1 MIYIEYEAYKSKY
14 YDTQKQ
20 YNDILNEKEKLFSMT
35 QPKSMKFDGEPVKG
49 GVHKNIFDEYLL
61 LKEQKNIDQRL
72 KEIKAILED
81 RENLLSLKEE
91 ELKNSTNVQD
101 KIYVCRYINRMKV
114 YKISRLVGYSE
125 AQIYR
130 LLKTIKSNINKDD
143 RKW

>member
-35 QPKSMKFDGEPVKG
+35 QPKSMKFDGEPVEG

-143 RKW
+143 RK

>member
-35 QPKSMKFDGEPVKG
+35 QPKTMKFDGEPVEG

-143 RKW
+143 RK

>member
-35 QPKSMKFDGEPVKG
+35 QPKTMKYDGEPVKG

-72 KEIKAILED
+72 IEIKAILED
-81 RENLLSLKEE
+81 RENLLKLKEE
-91 ELKNSTNVQD
+91 ELKNSSNIQD
-101 KIYVCRYINRMKV
+101 KIYVYRYINRMKI
-114 YKISRLVGYSE
+114 YKISRMVGYSE

-130 LLKTIKSNINKDD
+130 LLRVIKSNLKQV
-143 RKW
+143 

>member
-35 QPKSMKFDGEPVKG
+35 QPKTMKYDGEPVKG
-49 GVHKNIFDEYLL
+49 GVHKNIFDEYLR

-72 KEIKAILED
+72 IEIKAILED
-81 RENLLSLKEE
+81 RENLLKLKEE
-91 ELKNSTNVQD
+91 ELKNSSNIQD
-101 KIYVCRYINRMKV
+101 KIYVYRYINRMKI
-114 YKISRLVGYSE
+114 YKISRMVGYSE

-130 LLKTIKSNINKDD
+130 LLRVIKSNLKQV
-143 RKW
+143 

>member
-143 RKW
+143 RK